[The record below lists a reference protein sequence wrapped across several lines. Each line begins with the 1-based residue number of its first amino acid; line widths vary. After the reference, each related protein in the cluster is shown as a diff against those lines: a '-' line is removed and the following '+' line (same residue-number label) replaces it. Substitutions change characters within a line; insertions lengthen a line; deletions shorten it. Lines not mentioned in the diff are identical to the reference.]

1 MATQKSKKI
10 GLTTAIIVGM
20 NAMIGAG
27 IFSMTSSLASGVGPA
42 SMLSYLFAFFA
53 VWFIAQ
59 SVARAAYLWP
69 QEGSFY
75 TYARQWGG
83 HTLGLIAA
91 GAYIFGFLIAMAL
104 LCKIAG
110 GYLHSVFPA
119 ISSQNLGLMTLGFLI
134 ALNVMG
140 MALSQIGQYILIVF
154 TVFSLLA
161 TTGLCLT
168 KINFSNLTPFMPY
181 GPWSILQG
189 TRIAIFGL
197 FGFECIA
204 SLFNIVENPEKN
216 VPKALQYSL
225 LLVGLI
231 YFLFISSI
239 ILSIPLS
246 VFTNNSNVTI
256 PQALQTLFPDNQFI
270 VHLITFSILSAII
283 GTIHSMIWSG
293 SELVVSY
300 FKFFKSPC
308 IKNMVSCNII
318 TQKNSVLLCGL
329 IMLICFMNITN
340 LDLFFTLTALGLI
353 FAFITTMMA
362 LLFQRA
368 EWKSG
373 QNIKTILGLITAFI
387 IFAIALQKLIEGI
400 VTLFN

>member
-1 MATQKSKKI
+1 MSTEKAQKI
-10 GLTTAIIVGM
+10 GLATATIVGM

-75 TYARQWGG
+75 IYAYQWGG
-83 HTLGLIAA
+83 HAAGLLSA

-110 GYLHSVFPA
+110 VYLHDVFP
-119 ISSQNLGLMTLGFLI
+119 SVPSQTLGLITLASLI
-134 ALNVMG
+134 ALNLMG
-140 MALSQIGQYILIVF
+140 MSLSKLGQYILIIF

-161 TTGLCLT
+161 TIGLCLT
-168 KINFSNLTPFMPY
+168 KISFVNLTPFMPY
-181 GPWSILQG
+181 GPWSIVQG

-197 FGFECIA
+197 FGFECVT

-225 LLVGLI
+225 FLVGII

-246 VFTNNSNVTI
+246 IFTSDCNVTI
-256 PQALQTLFPDNQFI
+256 PQALQFLFPNNPFI

-283 GTIHSMIWSG
+283 GTVHSMIWAG
-293 SELVVSY
+293 SELVTSY
-300 FKFFKSPC
+300 FKFFKMNQ
-308 IKNMVSCNII
+308 INKLIDHGVI
-318 TQKNSVLLCGL
+318 TQKFGVVICGL
-329 IMLICFMNITN
+329 IMFVCFTTITN
-340 LDLFFTLTALGLI
+340 LDLFFTLTNVGLI
-353 FAFITTMMA
+353 FAFIATMMA
-362 LLFQRA
+362 LLFQPS

-387 IFAIALQKLIEGI
+387 IFGISIQKLIEGI
-400 VTLFN
+400 VALFS